1 MHIVHVVQLYHPVA
15 SGSVRYFVEIGKR
28 LVADGHR
35 VTVLTTTAHDLESLW
50 QADKRTFAPGY
61 ESHEGCDVYR
71 FPIKRISDIPLVYP
85 ILRRLLVEAGRLRLP
100 LSWLRWLASLTPQAP
115 QLTAW
120 VVAHAADIDVIHMTN
135 VTLDGL
141 LHPVMAIAKTQQIP
155 VITTP
160 FVHLGDAQD
169 TNFVRYYSM
178 PQQLDLLNQSRAVI
192 AMTGREARFL
202 QSRGVSHPRFHVIG
216 AGVTP
221 AEVTGGDG
229 AAFRTRHAITGPI
242 VLQVGAMARDK
253 GTIATVQSMQQLWAN
268 GSDATLVLI
277 GAPLAHF
284 QQFYDQLPATTTDHI
299 RILAYA
305 SDAERRDAYA
315 AAHLLTLPSRT
326 DSFGIVFLEAWCNQ
340 LPVIGADAGGIPDLV
355 QADVDGLL
363 VPFGDVDGLARAIQR
378 LLTDSALAHQFG
390 AAGYAKVHAHY
401 TWEHIYASAA
411 PVYQVPELSDA
422 D

>member
-85 ILRRLLVEAGRLRLP
+85 VLRRVLLEAGRLRLP
-100 LSWLRWLASLTPQAP
+100 LGLLRWLAALTPQAP
-115 QLTAW
+115 ALTAW
-120 VVAHAADIDVIHMTN
+120 VSDHVTDIDVIHMTN

-141 LHPVMAIAKTQQIP
+141 LHPVMAIANAAHIP
-155 VITTP
+155 VIMTP

-169 TNFVRYYSM
+169 RNFVRYYSM
-178 PQQLDLLNQSRAVI
+178 PQQLDLLTQSRDVI
-192 AMTGREARFL
+192 TMTGREARFL
-202 QSRGVSHPRFHVIG
+202 QSHAVTQPRFHVLG

-221 AEVTGGDG
+221 AEVIGGDG
-229 AAFRTRHAITGPI
+229 VSFRERHAITGSI

-253 GTIATVQSMQQLWAN
+253 GTIATVQAMQQLWAT

-284 QQFYDQLPATTTDHI
+284 QQFYDQLPATTTAHI

-315 AAHLLTLPSRT
+315 AAQVLTLPSRT
-326 DSFGIVFLEAWCNQ
+326 DSFGIVFLEAWCNR

-355 QADVDGLL
+355 HDGQDGLL
-363 VPFGDVDGLARAIQR
+363 VPFGDIDGLAQAIQR
-378 LLTDSALAHQFG
+378 LLTDTDTAAQFG
-390 AAGYAKVHAHY
+390 AAGYANVHAHY
-401 TWEHIYASAA
+401 TWEHIYVGVA
-411 PVYQVPELSDA
+411 PIYRGAE
-422 D
+422 

>member
-85 ILRRLLVEAGRLRLP
+85 VLRRLLVEAGRLRLP
-100 LSWLRWLASLTPQAP
+100 LALLRWLAALTPQAP
-115 QLTAW
+115 ALTAW
-120 VVAHAADIDVIHMTN
+120 VRDHAADIDVIHMTN

-141 LHPVMAIAKTQQIP
+141 LHPVMAIAKSHQIP

-160 FVHLGDAQD
+160 FVHLGETQD
-169 TNFVRYYSM
+169 PSFVRYYSM
-178 PQQLDLLNQSRAVI
+178 PQQLDLLTQSRDVI

-202 QSRGVSHPRFHVIG
+202 QARGVTTPRFHVVG

-229 AAFRTRHAITGPI
+229 VAFRTRHAITGPI

-253 GTIATVQSMQQLWAN
+253 GTIATVQAMQQLWAA

-284 QQFYDQLPATTTDHI
+284 QQFYDQLPATTTAHI
-299 RILAYA
+299 KVLAYA

-315 AAHLLTLPSRT
+315 AAQLLVLPSRT
-326 DSFGIVFLEAWCNQ
+326 DSFGIVFLEAWCNH

-355 QADVDGLL
+355 HDGHDGLL
-363 VPFGDVDGLARAIQR
+363 VPFGDIDGLAQAIQR

-390 AAGYAKVHAHY
+390 AAGYAKVHARY
-401 TWEHIYASAA
+401 TWAHIYASVV
-411 PVYQVPELSDA
+411 PIYQVAELSDA